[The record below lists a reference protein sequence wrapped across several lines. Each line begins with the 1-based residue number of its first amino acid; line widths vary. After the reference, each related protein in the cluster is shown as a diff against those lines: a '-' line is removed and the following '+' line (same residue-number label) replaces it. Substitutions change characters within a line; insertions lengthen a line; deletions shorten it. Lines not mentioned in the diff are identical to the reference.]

1 MKLSKTLPS
10 IYVLIAAAL
19 WGLTG
24 IFVRALNAAGLDNM
38 QLLFFRSFITAAS
51 LIAYI
56 FFTDRSK
63 LKINPRDW
71 WYFFGTGILSFL
83 LFGFFYF
90 YTIVHAS
97 MSVAAIL
104 LYTAP
109 FFVMLM
115 AAVFFREKITAAKV
129 LALFTAAAGC
139 VLICGTDRNVG
150 LTPTVIFTGI
160 ASGFCYALYSIFG
173 RVALKKYSS
182 VTVTAYTF
190 SFAALGSLFV
200 VDFPKIGE
208 AAAAAPSA
216 VLLAIVFSV
225 VSALL
230 PYLFYTAGLKNTDAG
245 KASIMATFEAVVASV
260 AGIVVFGEAMT
271 LPGALGIALVF
282 LAVWILN
289 RK

>member
-1 MKLSKTLPS
+1 MKISKTLPS
-10 IYVLIAAAL
+10 LYVLIAAAL

-24 IFVRALNAAGLDNM
+24 IFVRTLNAAGLDNM
-38 QLLFFRSFITAAS
+38 QLLFFRSFVTAAS

-71 WYFFGTGILSFL
+71 WCFFGTGILSFL

-115 AAVFFREKITAAKV
+115 AAIFFREKITAAKV
-129 LALFTAAAGC
+129 IALFTAAVGC
-139 VLICGTDRNVG
+139 VLICGTDRNAA
-150 LTPTVIFTGI
+150 LTPTIIFTGI

-200 VDFPKIGE
+200 VDFPKIAE
-208 AAAAAPSA
+208 VAAAAPSA
-216 VLLAIVFSV
+216 VLLAIVFSI

-260 AGIVVFGEAMT
+260 AGIVVFGESMT
-271 LPGALGIALVF
+271 LAGAAGIVLVF
-282 LAVWILN
+282 LAIWILN

>member
-1 MKLSKTLPS
+1 
-10 IYVLIAAAL
+10 
-19 WGLTG
+19 
-24 IFVRALNAAGLDNM
+24 
-38 QLLFFRSFITAAS
+38 
-51 LIAYI
+51 
-56 FFTDRSK
+56 
-63 LKINPRDW
+63 
-71 WYFFGTGILSFL
+71 
-83 LFGFFYF
+83 
-90 YTIVHAS
+90 
-97 MSVAAIL
+97 
-104 LYTAP
+104 
-109 FFVMLM
+109 MLM
-115 AAVFFREKITAAKV
+115 AAIFFREKITAAKV
-129 LALFTAAAGC
+129 LALFTAALGC
-139 VLICGTDRNVG
+139 VLICGTDQNAE

-200 VDFPKIGE
+200 VDFSKIAE

-216 VLLAIVFSV
+216 VLLAIVFSI

-230 PYLFYTAGLKNTDAG
+230 PYLFYTAGLKSTDAG

-271 LPGALGIALVF
+271 LAGALGIVLVF
-282 LAVWILN
+282 LAIWILN